1 MADNTIDIG
10 FTVANDELEAGLSG
24 SLQQIASTTDVIQ
37 NYFQTI
43 RDAAL
48 AAKPA
53 LIDFNTALNDP
64 GAASANTQRK
74 AQEDYY
80 ASEVSQVERLKA
92 LHQISADDAIAEEIR
107 VENAR
112 FDALQAELQAQ
123 FDAAD
128 VTLATQTKLQAQ
140 LDALETRHYAKL
152 RQLDQKSITE
162 SEQDWKSII
171 APIGNA
177 FQSSL
182 TGIIDG
188 NETLRQA
195 VTKLGESVI
204 SDFTNM
210 AVKRATDWIA
220 SELTM
225 TGATQSGEAARLA
238 AKQAGDAAGKAA
250 DATAGSASVFGDA
263 NKAAASTYAATAD
276 IPIVGPVLAPVA
288 AAGAF
293 AAVMAFDVFSA
304 AGGFD
309 IPAGLNPV
317 TQLHAREM
325 VLPAGIADPLRA
337 SLAGG
342 GGGGATNIH
351 ADFSNA
357 SFGAGVQANQVK
369 TMVVSALRQAHREGA
384 FS

>member
-10 FTVANDELEAGLSG
+10 FTVANDELASGLSG
-24 SLQQIASTTDVIQ
+24 SLQQIASTADVIH

-43 RDAAL
+43 VDAAI

-53 LIDFNTALNDP
+53 LVDFNAALN
-64 GAASANTQRK
+64 GAGTGATQRK
-74 AQEDYY
+74 AQEDFY
-80 ASEVSQVERLKA
+80 ASEVAQVEREKA
-92 LHQISADDAIAEEIR
+92 LHQMSADDAIAQEIR
-107 VENAR
+107 IENTKFA
-112 FDALQAELQAQ
+112 ALQAELQAE
-123 FDAAD
+123 FDAAG
-128 VTLATQTKLQAQ
+128 TSLETQKKLQSQ
-140 LDALETRHYAKL
+140 LDQIETQHYAKL

-162 SEQDWKSII
+162 SQQAWQGII

-177 FQSSL
+177 FSSSL
-182 TGIIDG
+182 TGIING

-195 VTKLGESVI
+195 VTKLGESVV
-204 SDFTNM
+204 SDFVNM
-210 AVKRATDWIA
+210 AVKRAETWLE

-225 TGATQSGEAARLA
+225 TTATQSGEAARLA
-238 AKQAGDAAGKAA
+238 ATQSGQAAGKAA
-250 DATAGSASVFGDA
+250 DAAAGSTSVFGDA

-276 IPIVGPVLAPVA
+276 IPIVGPVLAPIA

-309 IPAGLNPV
+309 VPAGLNPV

-337 SLAGG
+337 SLSGG
-342 GGGGATNIH
+342 GGSGGGTHIH

-357 SFGAGVQANQVK
+357 SFGAGVQPAQVK

-384 FS
+384 FA

>member
-10 FTVANDELEAGLSG
+10 FTVANDDLEAGLSG
-24 SLQQIASTTDVIQ
+24 SLRQIASTTSEMQ
-37 NYFQTI
+37 SYFQTI
-43 RDAAL
+43 ANAAMT
-48 AAKPA
+48 AKPA
-53 LIDFNTALNDP
+53 LIDFNAALN
-64 GAASANTQRK
+64 GAGTGATQRK
-74 AQEDYY
+74 AQEDFY
-80 ASEVSQVERLKA
+80 AAEVAQVEKEKA
-92 LHQISADDAIAEEIR
+92 LHQISADDAIAQEIR
-107 VENAR
+107 IENAK
-112 FDALQAELQAQ
+112 FAALEAELQAE
-123 FDAAD
+123 FDAAN
-128 VTLATQTKLQAQ
+128 ATADMQKKLQSQ
-140 LDALETRHYAKL
+140 LDQIETQHYAKL
-152 RQLDQKSITE
+152 RQLDLKSVTE
-162 SEQDWKSII
+162 SQQAWQGII

-182 TGIIDG
+182 TGIING

-195 VTKLGESVI
+195 VTKLGESVV

-210 AVKRATDWIA
+210 AVKRATTWLE

-225 TGATQSGEAARLA
+225 TTATQSGEAARLA
-238 AKQAGDAAGKAA
+238 SQQAGDAAGKAA
-250 DATAGSASVFGDA
+250 DAAAGSTSVFGDA

-276 IPIVGPVLAPVA
+276 IPIVGPVLAPIA

-309 IPAGLNPV
+309 VPAGLNPV

-337 SLAGG
+337 SLSGGGAGG
-342 GGGGATNIH
+342 GTNIH

-357 SFGAGVQANQVK
+357 SFGAGVQPDQVK
-369 TMVVSALRQAHREGA
+369 AMVVSALRQAHRQGA

>member
-10 FTVANDELEAGLSG
+10 FTVANDDLAAGLSG
-24 SLQQIASTTDVIQ
+24 SLQQIASTADVIQ

-43 RDAAL
+43 ANAAMT
-48 AAKPA
+48 AKPA
-53 LIDFNTALNDP
+53 LVDFNAALN
-64 GAASANTQRK
+64 GAGTGATQRK
-74 AQEDYY
+74 AQEDFY
-80 ASEVSQVERLKA
+80 AAEVAQVEREKA
-92 LHQISADDAIAEEIR
+92 LHQMSADDAIAQEIR
-107 VENAR
+107 IENTKFA
-112 FDALQAELQAQ
+112 ALQAELQAE

-128 VTLATQTKLQAQ
+128 ATVEGQKKLQSQ
-140 LDALETRHYAKL
+140 LDQIETQHYAKL

-162 SEQDWKSII
+162 SEQAWQGII

-177 FQSSL
+177 FSSSL
-182 TGIIDG
+182 SGIING

-195 VTKLGESVI
+195 VAKLGESVV
-204 SDFTNM
+204 SDFVNM
-210 AVKRATDWIA
+210 AVKRAETWLE

-225 TGATQSGEAARLA
+225 TTATQSGEAARLA
-238 AKQAGDAAGKAA
+238 AMQSGQAAGKAA
-250 DATAGSASVFGDA
+250 DAAAGSASVFGDA
-263 NKAAASTYAATAD
+263 NKAAASTYASTAD
-276 IPIVGPVLAPVA
+276 IPIVGPVLAPIA

-309 IPAGLNPV
+309 VPAGLNPV

-337 SLAGG
+337 SLAAGG
-342 GGGGATNIH
+342 GSGGAQIH

-357 SFGAGVQANQVK
+357 TFGAGVQPAQVK
-369 TMVVSALRQAHREGA
+369 TMVVAALRQAHREGA
-384 FS
+384 FA

>member
-1 MADNTIDIG
+1 
-10 FTVANDELEAGLSG
+10 
-24 SLQQIASTTDVIQ
+24 
-37 NYFQTI
+37 
-43 RDAAL
+43 
-48 AAKPA
+48 
-53 LIDFNTALNDP
+53 
-64 GAASANTQRK
+64 
-74 AQEDYY
+74 
-80 ASEVSQVERLKA
+80 
-92 LHQISADDAIAEEIR
+92 
-107 VENAR
+107 
-112 FDALQAELQAQ
+112 
-123 FDAAD
+123 
-128 VTLATQTKLQAQ
+128 
-140 LDALETRHYAKL
+140 
-152 RQLDQKSITE
+152 
-162 SEQDWKSII
+162 
-171 APIGNA
+171 
-177 FQSSL
+177 
-182 TGIIDG
+182 
-188 NETLRQA
+188 
-195 VTKLGESVI
+195 
-204 SDFTNM
+204 
-210 AVKRATDWIA
+210 
-220 SELTM
+220 
-225 TGATQSGEAARLA
+225 
-238 AKQAGDAAGKAA
+238 
-250 DATAGSASVFGDA
+250 VFGDA